1 MKGIYPIAFLLA
13 SFACASAS
21 ACEVAL
27 PSPRNLPAAEF
38 PSSGGFVWVGSPDL
52 AAQVP
57 ENGLWN
63 GMGPEYQFRDKW
75 WWWRE
80 GFNANDEPVPEL
92 EITATM
98 LDGDAPPVHI
108 PVATSAMEARD
119 TPEPPRWHR
128 ILTLME
134 FPEPGC
140 WAVTATYHD
149 TELRF
154 VFQVGG

>member
-1 MKGIYPIAFLLA
+1 MKIRRFSIFLPAIVFCTTSFAFECAVSLPEAHNLA
-13 SFACASAS
+13 SSD
-21 ACEVAL
+21 L
-27 PSPRNLPAAEF
+27 KPYK
-38 PSSGGFVWVGSPDL
+38 GFTWVGSPRL

-57 ENGLWN
+57 ENGHWI

-80 GFNANDEPVPEL
+80 GYNAHDEGKPAL

-98 LDGDAPPVHI
+98 LDGEAPPVHI
-108 PVATSAMEARD
+108 PHATNAMSAHN
-119 TPEPPRWHR
+119 PPRWHR

-134 FPEPGC
+134 FPTPGC
-140 WAVTATYHD
+140 WEVTATYYEN
-149 TELRF
+149 ELKF